1 VISSGLATSEDSANW
16 WLSLTGD
23 CPRGHDFLLSPPVIY
38 NSHMFLSGRNL
49 ILSGLCA
56 VLFPCGGLPQ
66 QAPKPAGARILLLP
80 RRIVSGERATLA
92 VLDVNGRLTPGV
104 TVEFSNGDRLTT
116 DQSGRALLVAPLNPG
131 VIYAAIEGRRGRV
144 PTTIVAPTETELT
157 LVEINSAPRIASLSD
172 RFDVLGH
179 GFCGDADA
187 NSVNIG
193 GLQAIVLASSA
204 TSLVVL
210 PPTDLE
216 PGIAPVKIS
225 CGKNSFPTFNMT
237 FLELSLHADSSPL
250 APGEHRG
257 LTVSLRGSDAKI
269 ALDAK
274 NLAPDIAELSG
285 GDAVRQLSSGG
296 PDNAAHFEVVGRK
309 RGSFL
314 ISIRLVP
321 VNAHPATKASQP
333 SRPNEVPAKNKPS

>member
-1 VISSGLATSEDSANW
+1 MSSRHRAVILPALSA
-16 WLSLTGD
+16 
-23 CPRGHDFLLSPPVIY
+23 LLFACSAI
-38 NSHMFLSGRNL
+38 
-49 ILSGLCA
+49 A
-56 VLFPCGGLPQ
+56 Q
-66 QAPKPAGARILLLP
+66 QAPNPAGARILLLP

-104 TVEFSNGDRLTT
+104 TVAFSNGDRLTT
-116 DQSGRALLVAPLNPG
+116 DKSGRALLVAPLVPG
-131 VIYAAIEGRRGRV
+131 VIFAAIEGRRGRV
-144 PTTIVAPTETELT
+144 STTIVAPTETELS
-157 LVEINSAPRIASLSD
+157 LVEINSVPRIVSLSD

-187 NSVNIG
+187 NNVTIG
-193 GLQAIVLASSA
+193 GLPAIVLASSA

-210 PPTDLE
+210 PPADLD
-216 PGIAPVKIS
+216 PGLAPVKIT
-225 CGKNSFPTFNMT
+225 CGKNSFPVFNVA
-237 FLELSLHADSSPL
+237 FLELALHADSSAL

-257 LTVSLRGSDAKI
+257 LTVSVRGTAAKI
-269 ALDAK
+269 ALEAK

-321 VNAHPATKASQP
+321 VIAHPTP
-333 SRPNEVPAKNKPS
+333 KPSPPAR

>member
-1 VISSGLATSEDSANW
+1 MRSCYRAVIWSGFCA
-16 WLSLTGD
+16 
-23 CPRGHDFLLSPPVIY
+23 LLFACIA
-38 NSHMFLSGRNL
+38 H
-49 ILSGLCA
+49 A
-56 VLFPCGGLPQ
+56 Q
-66 QAPKPAGARILLLP
+66 QAPSPAGARILLLP

-104 TVEFSNGDRLTT
+104 TVAFSNGDRLTT

-131 VIYAAIEGRRGRV
+131 VIFGAIEGRRGRV
-144 PTTIVAPTETELT
+144 PTTIVAPTETELS
-157 LVEINSAPRIASLSD
+157 LVEINSVPRIASLSD
-172 RFDVLGH
+172 RFDILGH

-187 NSVNIG
+187 NKVTIA
-193 GLQAIVLASSA
+193 GLPALVLASSA

-216 PGIAPVKIS
+216 PGLAPVKIS
-225 CGKNSFPTFNMT
+225 CGKNNFPAFNMT
-237 FLELSLHADSSPL
+237 FLELALHADSSAL
-250 APGEHRG
+250 APGQHRG
-257 LTVSLRGSDAKI
+257 LTVAVRGTEAKI

-285 GDAVRQLSSGG
+285 GDVVRQLSSGG
-296 PDNAAHFEVVGRK
+296 RENAAHFEVVGRK

-321 VNAHPATKASQP
+321 MTAHPRANSSP
-333 SRPNEVPAKNKPS
+333 PPH

>member
-1 VISSGLATSEDSANW
+1 MSSRHRAVIFPALSA
-16 WLSLTGD
+16 
-23 CPRGHDFLLSPPVIY
+23 LLFACFAI
-38 NSHMFLSGRNL
+38 
-49 ILSGLCA
+49 A
-56 VLFPCGGLPQ
+56 Q
-66 QAPKPAGARILLLP
+66 QAPNPAGARILLLP

-104 TVEFSNGDRLTT
+104 TVAFSNGDRLTT
-116 DQSGRALLVAPLNPG
+116 DKSGRALLVAPLVPG
-131 VIYAAIEGRRGRV
+131 VIFAAIEGRRGRV
-144 PTTIVAPTETELT
+144 PTTIVAPTETELS

-172 RFDVLGH
+172 RFDILGH

-187 NSVNIG
+187 NDVTIG
-193 GLQAIVLASSA
+193 GLPAIVLASSA

-210 PPTDLE
+210 PPVDLD
-216 PGIAPVKIS
+216 PGLSPVKIS
-225 CGKNSFPTFNMT
+225 CGKNSFPAFNVS
-237 FLELSLHADSSPL
+237 FLELALHADSSPL
-250 APGEHRG
+250 APGQNRG
-257 LTVSLRGSDAKI
+257 LTVTVRDTAAKN

-285 GDAVRQLSSGG
+285 GDTVRQLSSGG

-321 VNAHPATKASQP
+321 VIAHPTP
-333 SRPNEVPAKNKPS
+333 KPSPPAH

>member
-1 VISSGLATSEDSANW
+1 
-16 WLSLTGD
+16 
-23 CPRGHDFLLSPPVIY
+23 
-38 NSHMFLSGRNL
+38 
-49 ILSGLCA
+49 
-56 VLFPCGGLPQ
+56 
-66 QAPKPAGARILLLP
+66 LLLP

-104 TVEFSNGDRLTT
+104 TVAFSNGDRLMT

-131 VIYAAIEGRRGRV
+131 VIFAAIEGRRGRV

-157 LVEINSAPRIASLSD
+157 LVDVNSVPRIASLSD
-172 RFDVLGH
+172 RFDILGH

-187 NSVNIG
+187 NNVNIG
-193 GLQAIVLASSA
+193 GLPAIVLASSA

-210 PPTDLE
+210 PPVDLE
-216 PGIAPVKIS
+216 PGLAPVKIS

-237 FLELSLHADSSPL
+237 FLQLELHADSSAL

-257 LTVSLRGSDAKI
+257 LTVSVRGTQAKI
-269 ALDAK
+269 ALEAK

-296 PDNAAHFEVVGRK
+296 RENAAHFEAVGRK

-321 VNAHPATKASQP
+321 VIAHPTP
-333 SRPNEVPAKNKPS
+333 KPSPPPH